1 MKKIIAALHQGRCLV
16 FSDTYAIKAHP
27 LVLAIQLYQQQTTGK
42 PFGLQAI
49 PGQQLIIPALTF
61 IH

>member
-16 FSDTYAIKAHP
+16 FSDTYAINTHP

-49 PGQQLIIPALTF
+49 PGQ
-61 IH
+61 